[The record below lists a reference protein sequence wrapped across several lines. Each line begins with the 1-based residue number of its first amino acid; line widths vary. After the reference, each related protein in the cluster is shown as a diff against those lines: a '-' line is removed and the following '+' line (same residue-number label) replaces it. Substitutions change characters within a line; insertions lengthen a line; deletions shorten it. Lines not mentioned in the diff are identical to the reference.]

1 LFCAVWARAGA
12 LLPLNLPVIGQS
24 LPLGRVGL
32 AIDRVKPQKTSGLD
46 CEVSMFRCVLL
57 LSFLASP
64 SMAFQ
69 ARNDA
74 QVAGTA
80 AEIVVASRPGL
91 SSSESWCAA
100 GDFVIR
106 ALGQPATTPLYR
118 VTPPP
123 RRAGETVT
131 FSLSS
136 EAATD
141 RTGLLLLGDRDASL
155 SAGHAQALCRLGRWR
170 F

>member
-1 LFCAVWARAGA
+1 
-12 LLPLNLPVIGQS
+12 
-24 LPLGRVGL
+24 
-32 AIDRVKPQKTSGLD
+32 
-46 CEVSMFRCVLL
+46 MFRCLLL
-57 LSFLASP
+57 LSLLASP
-64 SMAFQ
+64 AMAFQ
-69 ARNDA
+69 ARNGA
-74 QVAGTA
+74 EVTGTA
-80 AEIVVASRPGL
+80 TEIVVVARPGL

-123 RRAGETVT
+123 RRAGEGVT
-131 FSLSS
+131 FSLSP
-136 EAATD
+136 EGATD

-155 SAGHAQALCRLGRWR
+155 SAGHAQALCRVGRWR